1 MIIVLIIAVKGDI
14 YDAHHHYEEI
24 YPFRFDEN

>member
-1 MIIVLIIAVKGDI
+1 MIIVLIMAVKGD
-14 YDAHHHYEEI
+14 YDVHHHYEEI